1 MATLYDFL
9 GDDIINPENE
19 KKLEE
24 SIFIKLN
31 TEKDFYEIISFVNKI
46 ENYEVKKYISE
57 KIIEK
62 YFRKIK
68 IIYKD
73 GKIIYGNFEEE
84 INISLENIKEI
95 IPFISLSEIDREII
109 ISFLSN
115 DLNKRIKALKTVFL
129 ETGKNKWNEEELK
142 QFSKKLRPMTKKFME
157 ILLKKGEEDSEEIC
171 REMGLKNKKSVSALV
186 SSVKRNAPADKE
198 KIIYKSEDKIII
210 NSEYRE
216 TLIKLLK
223 E

>member
-1 MATLYDFL
+1 M
-9 GDDIINPENE
+9 
-19 KKLEE
+19 KKTWRKY
-24 SIFIKLN
+24 FYKIKYGKRL
-31 TEKDFYEIISFVNKI
+31 YEIISFVNKI

-157 ILLKKGEEDSEEIC
+157 ILLKKEKKT
-171 REMGLKNKKSVSALV
+171 RKKYAVKWVWKTKNQF
-186 SSVKRNAPADKE
+186 RH
-198 KIIYKSEDKIII
+198 
-210 NSEYRE
+210 
-216 TLIKLLK
+216 
-223 E
+223 